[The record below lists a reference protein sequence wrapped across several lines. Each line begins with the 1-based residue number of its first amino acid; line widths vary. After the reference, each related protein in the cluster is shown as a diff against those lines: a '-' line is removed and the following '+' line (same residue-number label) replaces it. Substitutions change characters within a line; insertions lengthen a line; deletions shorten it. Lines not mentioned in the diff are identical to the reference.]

1 MTVDT
6 IEVSDTLTIGG
17 APSLGQDA
25 IDKLQAQIINPTQ
38 DIYIDQKNGD
48 DDNDGKSVE
57 KAFRTLD
64 KAISSIISYTKRVSF
79 HFCIHHDVNDLHYNR
94 FVATKT
100 INISSV
106 ETFVFTRYTDVFPVY
121 TDTVLPEIVVP
132 YGSISVGTYAPSG
145 KPWKAWGYY
154 LMNGATNIECQ
165 YVRFSFPEEAS
176 EDENI
181 MVNAIFWNVQGS
193 FSIDNGDVYE
203 STEPFFTASTNKY
216 LFNFITA
223 NSVELIR
230 FYRCKIAGN
239 TLLMHGKYP
248 KKLYSNDPI
257 TTETEENEVNNSSFG
272 NGALI
277 TKYIKQ
283 NATVDSGVLGSTY
296 GLSENSHAIYIQGF
310 S

>member
-1 MTVDT
+1 MAE
-6 IEVSDTLTIGG
+6 ITLK
-17 APSLGQDA
+17 Q
-25 IDKLQAQIINPTQ
+25 
-38 DIYIDQKNGD
+38 
-48 DDNDGKSVE
+48 
-57 KAFRTLD
+57 
-64 KAISSIISYTKRVSF
+64 
-79 HFCIHHDVNDLHYNR
+79 
-94 FVATKT
+94 
-100 INISSV
+100 
-106 ETFVFTRYTDVFPVY
+106 
-121 TDTVLPEIVVP
+121 
-132 YGSISVGTYAPSG
+132 
-145 KPWKAWGYY
+145 
-154 LMNGATNIECQ
+154 ATNIECQ